1 MIDMR
6 GNRILIVDDEAPLR
20 FLLSKQ
26 LNRAGAETT
35 TAADGEA
42 ALLAAAGAPF
52 DAIVLDV
59 VMPKMDGFEV
69 CRRLKADP
77 RTAEVPVIFLSAS
90 CSGEFRRRAF
100 RVGAA
105 DFLAKP
111 FEMELL
117 PTYIQAVLRRREEP
131 APRAGHV
138 ISVIGA
144 DRGAGAADMAVR
156 LAQTAALQGPG
167 PAMLID
173 LELPAGGIGARL
185 QLSGGPNVRVLLQD
199 TGEPVSMAAIGRVAQ
214 RYHGALEVM
223 PAPFSP
229 PAVYQDDPS
238 PQRLADVLGVLK
250 ASGYYVVVHLG
261 TQLDALTLT
270 AMSCSE
276 TIWTAAGEPEARE
289 ALLARIT
296 AAGIAR
302 EQILPP
308 EEEPAESLSPV
319 TTTAPRTHAPK
330 HGRARQ
336 RAGGRLAT
344 A

>member
-1 MIDMR
+1 MR
-6 GNRILIVDDEAPLR
+6 GKRILIVDDEAPMR

-26 LNRAGAETT
+26 LNRAGCETT

-42 ALLAAAGAPF
+42 ALAAAAGAPF

-59 VMPKMDGFEV
+59 VMPQMDGFEV

-77 RTAEVPVIFLSAS
+77 RTAEIPVIFLSAS

-111 FEMELL
+111 FEVELL
-117 PTYIQAVLRRREEP
+117 PTYIQAALRRRAES
-131 APRAGHV
+131 APPTGHV
-138 ISVIGA
+138 ISVIDA
-144 DRGAGAADMAVR
+144 DRNADAAALAVR
-156 LAQTAALQGPG
+156 LAETAALQGPG

-173 LELPAGGIGARL
+173 LELPAGHIGARL
-185 QLSGGPNVRVLLQD
+185 QLSGGPNVRVLLQE
-199 TGEPVSMAAIGRVAQ
+199 TGEPVSLAAIERVAQ
-214 RYHGALEVM
+214 RYHGGLQIM

-229 PAVYQDDPS
+229 PAIDQGDPS
-238 PQRLADVLGVLK
+238 SQRLADVLDILQAG
-250 ASGYYVVVHLG
+250 GYYVVIHLG
-261 TQLDALTLT
+261 TQLDALILT
-270 AMSCSE
+270 ALNRSE
-276 TIWTAAGEPEARE
+276 TIWTAAGDSEAHD
-289 ALLARIT
+289 ALLDDLL

-308 EEEPAESLSPV
+308 AEETAGRPAA
-319 TTTAPRTHAPK
+319 APAAAPK
-330 HGRARQ
+330 AHTPKHARSRQ
-336 RAGGRLAT
+336 RVGGRLVT